1 MCTVPQVFL
10 CCTIVLS
17 ITAVCSAKLTRLV
30 KQRADRK
37 SAQEAVEL
45 VCYSSAFRH
54 APRPPFRHARLPSG
68 TSKHCD
74 GVVSLRVPSRCA

>member
-45 VCYSSAFRH
+45 VCYSSAFRPPLAH
-54 APRPPFRHARLPSG
+54 PSAMPASPRAHPNVATAL
-68 TSKHCD
+68 
-74 GVVSLRVPSRCA
+74 